1 MQGIARD
8 LVRLGVN
15 TFLSSTFGGI
25 FSDYLLLAVKKLPYS
40 VSANRSFLV
49 GEKGPEMFVPSRA
62 GTIIPNNQLGG
73 GGLTN
78 NIVVNVD
85 VNGGVDAQ
93 GGEEE
98 GRELGRLI
106 AVAVQS
112 EIIQQKSRGI
122 ISIMATFP
130 DIKPSYGARK
140 TNAPDFRVVRF
151 ADGYEHRIIF
161 GLPANQNP
169 KLFNFTWNVSESDAD
184 TIEDFLDARGGT
196 ESFDYTPAGRVL
208 LKICLRDLDK
218 NNSIS

>member
-1 MQGIARD
+1 M
-8 LVRLGVN
+8 
-15 TFLSSTFGGI
+15 
-25 FSDYLLLAVKKLPYS
+25 AVKKFAGGS

-112 EIIQQKSRGI
+112 EIIQQKEQG
-122 ISIMATFP
+122 
-130 DIKPSYGARK
+130 
-140 TNAPDFRVVRF
+140 
-151 ADGYEHRIIF
+151 
-161 GLPANQNP
+161 
-169 KLFNFTWNVSESDAD
+169 
-184 TIEDFLDARGGT
+184 
-196 ESFDYTPAGRVL
+196 DY
-208 LKICLRDLDK
+208 
-218 NNSIS
+218 

>member
-1 MQGIARD
+1 MKIIRDEKKAIDETTNSANKLKEIFEQVGDKIATGVSDALTDAILQTKSLADSARNLLQGIARD

-25 FSDYLLLAVKKLPYS
+25 FSDLPTFGGKKAAGGS

-112 EIIQQKSRGI
+112 EIIQQKRAG
-122 ISIMATFP
+122 
-130 DIKPSYGARK
+130 
-140 TNAPDFRVVRF
+140 
-151 ADGYEHRIIF
+151 
-161 GLPANQNP
+161 GLLA
-169 KLFNFTWNVSESDAD
+169 
-184 TIEDFLDARGGT
+184 
-196 ESFDYTPAGRVL
+196 
-208 LKICLRDLDK
+208 
-218 NNSIS
+218 